1 MKSITKISFLIFF
14 SLIVFGCATVPTVRV
29 PHPWIRSLE
38 SQTQVQLNKY
48 IKIEVIGTTS
58 PLLGN
63 EELIAQRLDSIVSY
77 LIRRRGFNVTND
89 LLDYLLRLTYKT
101 ERSDK
106 LHFAST
112 VSSSN
117 LNAYAVTTGSGAGA
131 TSGLGVSIA
140 RAVSAVVSRTTTV
153 STQTIDET
161 ISYTHT
167 ISIEISDRNGSL
179 LWKGESTWDSPELN
193 LISRIIPVLQLLLS
207 DLPSDRT
214 IRPEV
219 PEIKESHVLN
229 YYRLECE
236 GIWFTCPALPYKILF
251 SEKSKSKENKISIP
265 SSIKNPS
272 ALAAYVDLIQTA
284 EFALP
289 DGNEFDWKDPLNISL
304 WKRTT
309 LGGQYYIGPSKKPVN
324 VLIKLVGK
332 SDGYYVDDC
341 RIATDQEFSN
351 FNARL
356 TRWRKSLQ
364 DYYDVFV
371 R

>member
-1 MKSITKISFLIFF
+1 MKSAIQIGTLVLF
-14 SLIVFGCATVPTVRV
+14 SLVHFDCVTVPTLRV
-29 PHPWIRSLE
+29 SQPWIRSLE
-38 SQTQVQLNKY
+38 SQHQVQPIKSV
-48 IKIEVIGTTS
+48 KIEISGTTS

-63 EELIAQRLDSIVSY
+63 EELTAHRLRSNLSY
-77 LIRRRGFNVTND
+77 LIRRRGFNITDNFP
-89 LLDYLLRLTYKT
+89 DYILRLTYKT
-101 ERSDK
+101 ERSAK
-106 LHFAST
+106 LHFTSA

-117 LNAYAVTTGSGAGA
+117 LNAYAIATGSGAGA

-140 RAVSAVVSRTTTV
+140 RAVSAVVSRSTTV
-153 STQTIDET
+153 SSQTAGES

-167 ISIEISDRNGSL
+167 ISIEISDREGSL
-179 LWKGESTWDSPELN
+179 VWKGESTWDSPELN
-193 LISRIIPVLQLLLS
+193 IISRIIPALQLLLS
-207 DLPSDRT
+207 DLPADRT

-236 GIWFTCPALPYKILF
+236 DVWFTCPGLPYRIQF
-251 SEKSKSKENKISIP
+251 SERSKTLEQKRSLPRSIN
-265 SSIKNPS
+265 NPS

-289 DGNEFDWKDPLNISL
+289 DGNEKDWKDPLKVSL

-309 LGGQYYIGPSKKPVN
+309 LGGQYLVGPSKKSVN

-341 RIATDQEFSN
+341 RVATDQEFSN

-356 TRWRKSLQ
+356 AQWSKALQ
-364 DYYDVFV
+364 DYYDVYV